1 MKCVFFMRLYSVAEN
16 GRLYEKTKLN
26 FNETKVYLID
36 DIKNIYIWIGSKT
49 SEKKKRFGERR
60 AIDLNKKRDRTSKII
75 TINQGK
81 EYGPFLAIMDLLML
95 GMKENDGDF
104 KRPELKIRYKD
115 TLELI
120 EAGMDPDFEGK
131 ITLDAHT
138 QKLKNL
144 TYEELCIELAK
155 IQLKILKGNQ
165 KITAE
170 EIKEKSQEIFK
181 SSSTYD
187 ELCWLIAEL
196 TDLLKKKEL

>member
-1 MKCVFFMRLYSVAEN
+1 MRLYTVAEN
-16 GRLYEKTKLN
+16 GPLHEKSKIN
-26 FNETKVYLID
+26 FNEAKVYLID
-36 DIKNIYIWIGSKT
+36 DIKNIYIWIGNKA
-49 SEKKKRFGERR
+49 SENKKRFSERR
-60 AIDLNKKRDRTSKII
+60 ANALNKKRDKPSKVIV
-75 TINQGK
+75 INQGK
-81 EYGPFLAIMDLLML
+81 EYGPFLAIMDLLKH
-95 GMKENDGDF
+95 GMKEDDGDF

-115 TLELI
+115 TLELV
-120 EAGMDPDFEGK
+120 EAGIDPDFEGK

-138 QKLKNL
+138 QKLKD
-144 TYEELCIELAK
+144 LCIKLAK

-165 KITAE
+165 KITNE

>member
-1 MKCVFFMRLYSVAEN
+1 MKCVLFMRLYSVAEN
-16 GRLYEKTKLN
+16 GRLYEKNKLD

-36 DIKNIYIWIGSKT
+36 DIKNIYIWIGNKA
-49 SEKKKRFGERR
+49 SESKKRFSERR
-60 AIDLNKKRDRTSKII
+60 ASDFNKKRDKPSKINI
-75 TINQGK
+75 INQGK
-81 EYGPFLAIMDLLML
+81 EYGPFLAIMDLLTR
-95 GMKENDGDF
+95 GMKEDDGDL

-120 EAGMDPDFEGK
+120 EAGIDPDFEGK
-131 ITLDAHT
+131 ITLDAHA

-155 IQLKILKGNQ
+155 IQLKILKGNL

-196 TDLLKKKEL
+196 TDLLKKREL

>member
-1 MKCVFFMRLYSVAEN
+1 MRLYSIAEN
-16 GRLYEKTKLN
+16 GRLYEKSKLN
-26 FNETKVYLID
+26 FNETTVYLID
-36 DIKNIYIWIGSKT
+36 DIKNIYIWIGNEA
-49 SEKKKRFGERR
+49 SENKIKFSERR
-60 AIDLNKKRDRTSKII
+60 ADDLNKKRDKVSKVI

-81 EYGPFLAIMDLLML
+81 EYGPFLAIMDLLKR
-95 GMKENDGDF
+95 GMKGDDGDF

-115 TLELI
+115 TLELV
-120 EAGMDPDFEGK
+120 EAGINPDFEGK

-138 QKLKNL
+138 QKLENL
-144 TYEELCIELAK
+144 TYEELCTKLAT

-165 KITAE
+165 KIKPE
-170 EIKEKSQEIFK
+170 EIKEKSQEILK

>member
-1 MKCVFFMRLYSVAEN
+1 MRLYSVAEN
-16 GRLYEKTKLN
+16 GRLYKESKLN
-26 FNETKVYLID
+26 FNDTKVYLID
-36 DIKNIYIWIGSKT
+36 DIKNIYIWMGNKA
-49 SEKKKRFGERR
+49 SEKKERFSERR
-60 AIDLNKKRDRTSKII
+60 ANDLNQKRDKTSKII
-75 TINQGK
+75 KINQGK
-81 EYGPFLAIMDLLML
+81 EYGPFLAIMDLLAR
-95 GMKENDGDF
+95 GMND
-104 KRPELKIRYKD
+104 KD

-120 EAGMDPDFEGK
+120 EAGIDPDFEGK
-131 ITLDAHT
+131 ITLGAHT

-165 KITAE
+165 IITND

-196 TDLLKKKEL
+196 TDLSKKKEL

>member
-1 MKCVFFMRLYSVAEN
+1 MRLYSVAEN
-16 GRLYEKTKLN
+16 GRLYEKSKLN
-26 FNETKVYLID
+26 FNETKVNLID
-36 DIKNIYIWIGSKT
+36 DIKNIYIWIGNKA
-49 SEKKKRFGERR
+49 SENIKRFGERR
-60 AIDLNKKRDRTSKII
+60 ANDLNKKRDKASKII

-81 EYGPFLAIMDLLML
+81 EYGPFLAIMDLLMR
-95 GMKENDGDF
+95 GMKESDGVF
-104 KRPELKIRYKD
+104 KRPELKIRYND

-144 TYEELCIELAK
+144 TYEELSIELAK

-196 TDLLKKKEL
+196 TDLLKKREL

>member
-1 MKCVFFMRLYSVAEN
+1 MRLYSVAEN
-16 GRLYEKTKLN
+16 GRLYKESKLN
-26 FNETKVYLID
+26 FNDTKVYLID
-36 DIKNIYIWIGSKT
+36 DIKNIYIWMGNKA
-49 SEKKKRFGERR
+49 SEKKERFSERR
-60 AIDLNKKRDRTSKII
+60 ANDLNQKRDKTSKII
-75 TINQGK
+75 KINQGK
-81 EYGPFLAIMDLLML
+81 EYGPFLAIMDLLAR
-95 GMKENDGDF
+95 GMNEEDGDF
-104 KRPELKIRYKD
+104 KRPELKIKYKD

-120 EAGMDPDFEGK
+120 EAGIDPDFEGK
-131 ITLDAHT
+131 ITLGAHT

-165 KITAE
+165 IITND

-196 TDLLKKKEL
+196 TDLSKKKEL

>member
-1 MKCVFFMRLYSVAEN
+1 MRLYNVAEN
-16 GRLYEKTKLN
+16 GRMYEKTKLN
-26 FNETKVYLID
+26 FDETMVYLID
-36 DIKNIYIWIGSKT
+36 DIKNIYIWIGNKA
-49 SEKKKRFGERR
+49 SEKKLRFGERR
-60 AIDLNKKRDRTSKII
+60 ANDLNKKRDKTSKIV

-81 EYGPFLAIMDLLML
+81 EYGPFLAIMDLLTR
-95 GMKENDGDF
+95 GMKGHDGDF

-155 IQLKILKGNQ
+155 VQLKILKGNQ

-170 EIKEKSQEIFK
+170 EIKEKTQEIFK

-196 TDLLKKKEL
+196 TDLLTKKEL